1 MRKYLL
7 LVLMSIP
14 FISSC
19 ISDDCTD
26 CADMTYDMRLEL
38 KVNKTDINNNTKAT
52 SPDELKIHDLTIIVL
67 NGDGSINATRREVFT
82 NPETATHV
90 YSNINISVT
99 ASAQYI
105 YAIAN
110 CSDDLF
116 NSIRS
121 QIVSHSSP
129 TYTFPDNTLSINYAD
144 KLENDQYLLFAGYA
158 PITHSTDD
166 PPHYSAEVTIK
177 PIVSKFI
184 VNVSTVNT
192 TYPSLTAPL
201 DYGKCIKS
209 VSTFILNSRENVKL
223 FNGNTANSDVNYL
236 NGAYENYWNGTD
248 FSCFANNTNTSFL
261 DSVHNSSTNIGE
273 FVSGSNPSFYV
284 PENDISTSN
293 TYNTLVVLKVVYEMR
308 SIDNT
313 LESFVRY
320 FTVKLNPDATY
331 GTNLSVARG
340 VCYTINFN
348 LSGKYWGALSP
359 LSSMMAPYSPLPTKG
374 NKDLIYVPQEKY
386 STVKV
391 SNWN

>member
-1 MRKYLL
+1 M
-7 LVLMSIP
+7 LMSIP

-19 ISDDCTD
+19 ISDDCND

-38 KVNKTDINNNTKAT
+38 KVNKTNINNNTKST
-52 SPDELKIHDLTIIVL
+52 SDDELKIHNLTILVL
-67 NGDGSINATRREVFT
+67 NGDGSINTMKRETYT
-82 NPETATHV
+82 NPETAPHT
-90 YSNINISVT
+90 YTLNLSVT

-110 CSDDLF
+110 CNDALIS
-116 NSIRS
+116 SIQS
-121 QIVSHSSP
+121 QIASNSSSS
-129 TYTFPDNTLSINYAD
+129 YTHPDNSLSINYSEI
-144 KLENDQYLLFAGYA
+144 LEGNQYLLSAGYA
-158 PITHSTDD
+158 TITQSADN
-166 PPHYSAEVTIK
+166 PPHYSASVTIK

-192 TYPSLTAPL
+192 ANPTLTAPL

-209 VSTFILNSRENVKL
+209 ISTFVLNSRENVKL
-223 FNGNTANSDVNYL
+223 FNGNTANSNVNYL
-236 NGAYENYWNGTD
+236 NGAYENFWANAN
-248 FSCFANNTNTSFL
+248 FSCFVNNVNTNYYEDIT
-261 DSVHNSSTNIGE
+261 NSSSTLGE
-273 FVSGSNPSFYV
+273 FTSGPNPSFYI
-284 PENDISTSN
+284 PENDISTLN
-293 TYNTLVVLKVVYEMR
+293 TFNTLVVLKVVYEMR

-320 FTVKLNPDATY
+320 FTVKLDPNSTY

-386 STVKV
+386 STVKI
-391 SNWN
+391 SDWN